1 MLPGRAEVTVLG
13 GAAIV
18 DADPQRTPRPK
29 SLELLVYLAV
39 NDGSAT
45 VDAILEDLL
54 PDAPKSKA
62 GHRLHTYVSDLR
74 GVLRHNG
81 GPGEYVA
88 HPRLRYLLN
97 PATVGVDLWQMCAA
111 ITEAATADPIERTA
125 ALRRAVTA
133 YRGALAE
140 GHDYVWIEP
149 YREAAR
155 RQALDATTALVETL
169 TDQPEEQLAI
179 LIPAIGL
186 HPYAENLYQAAMRAH
201 ARLGHLDDI
210 GALRRAVT
218 AAAELDVEPGD
229 DTLASADQLA
239 AETRTRR
246 VPLQPGP
253 GGAA

>member
-1 MLPGRAEVTVLG
+1 VTVLG
-13 GAAIV
+13 GATIL
-18 DADPQRTPRPK
+18 DADPQRAPRPK
-29 SLELLVYLAV
+29 SLELLVYLAA

-88 HPRLRYLLN
+88 HPNRLRYLLN
-97 PATVGVDLWQMCAA
+97 PATVGVDLWQMRAA
-111 ITEAATADPIERTA
+111 ATEATTADAAERIT

-133 YRGALAE
+133 YRGALAD
-140 GHDYVWIEP
+140 GHDYLWIEP
-149 YREAAR
+149 YREATR
-155 RQALDATTALVETL
+155 RQALDATTALIDAL

-179 LIPAIGL
+179 LGPAIGL
-186 HPYAENLYQAAMRAH
+186 HPYAENLYQAAMRAN

-210 GALRRAVT
+210 RALRRAVT
-218 AAAELDVEPGD
+218 AAAAELDVEPGD
-229 DTLASADQLA
+229 DTLALADQLVA
-239 AETRTRR
+239 DLQTRNRR
-246 VPLQPGP
+246 VPLQPEP